1 LENFVERASIE
12 AKSDVMLAD
21 VNHYRVN
28 ELQAADITLRQ
39 IVQFTLRKRVKKG
52 DLPEGKTENP
62 SKYHRY
68 FFRLPQSP
76 RLHRVEK
83 LMADLG
89 N

>member
-39 IVQFTLRKRVKKG
+39 IVQFTLRKRVKRRFARR
-52 DLPEGKTENP
+52 TEKP

-68 FFRLPQSP
+68 FYPQLPQSP
-76 RLHRVEK
+76 APELK
-83 LMADLG
+83 S
-89 N
+89 